1 MGSAPSSLANAS
13 TEQLAFV
20 VVDFLDDIEDG
31 APYDPNL
38 LRSCREALASRDL
51 SRGLPMS
58 VASSLNAK
66 KLYQLSQLLP
76 PDQAQSFTRSTLDSK
91 AANCNRAQLLSLLAE
106 SGIAYDDTEEIER
119 ASKKARIETGLC
131 FCFCFCVLCFQ
142 FVGLL

>member
-1 MGSAPSSLANAS
+1 MGSAPSSLSNAS
-13 TEQLAFV
+13 ADQLFRV
-20 VVDFLDDIEDG
+20 IVDFLDEIDQG
-31 APYDPNL
+31 ASYNQNL
-38 LRSCREALASRDL
+38 LPSCRDALASRGL
-51 SRGLPMS
+51 PRGLPMS
-58 VASSLNAK
+58 VLSSLNAM

-76 PDQAQSFTRSTLDSK
+76 TDHAKLFNLQTLDSK
-91 AANCNRAQLLSLLAE
+91 AANCNRAKLLSLFVE